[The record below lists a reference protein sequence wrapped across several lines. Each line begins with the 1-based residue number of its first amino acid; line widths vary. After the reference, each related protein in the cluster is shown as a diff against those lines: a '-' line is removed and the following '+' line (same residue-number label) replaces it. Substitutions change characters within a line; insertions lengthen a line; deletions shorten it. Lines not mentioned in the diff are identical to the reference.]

1 VLGLLNLAKED
12 EHPRHPSLDDY
23 LNMMEKS
30 VLKLDET
37 LKEILDYSRNAR
49 LEITTTRL
57 DMEDLV
63 NDCIDKLAFLNG
75 FDKIVVRKEF
85 SGSNIPLYGD
95 AYRLSMIMVN
105 LLSNA
110 IKYRDKNKQQSY
122 VDIKTKIT
130 PQTLT
135 LIFEDNGIGIQ
146 ESVTTKIFN
155 MFFRGTE
162 RSEGA
167 GLGLYIVKQTLDKLG
182 GNITVTARLGTGTTF
197 TVSIPNY
204 KSEKGN

>member
-1 VLGLLNLAKED
+1 
-12 EHPRHPSLDDY
+12 
-23 LNMMEKS
+23 
-30 VLKLDET
+30 
-37 LKEILDYSRNAR
+37 
-49 LEITTTRL
+49 
-57 DMEDLV
+57 
-63 NDCIDKLAFLNG
+63 
-75 FDKIVVRKEF
+75 
-85 SGSNIPLYGD
+85 
-95 AYRLSMIMVN
+95 
-105 LLSNA
+105 
-110 IKYRDKNKQQSY
+110 
-122 VDIKTKIT
+122 
-130 PQTLT
+130 LT

-146 ESVTTKIFN
+146 EAVTTKIFN